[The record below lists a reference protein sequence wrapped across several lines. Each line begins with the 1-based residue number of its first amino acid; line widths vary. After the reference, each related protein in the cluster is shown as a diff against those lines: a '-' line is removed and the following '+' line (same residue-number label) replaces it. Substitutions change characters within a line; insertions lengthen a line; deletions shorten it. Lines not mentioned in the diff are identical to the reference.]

1 MEFGQNIYLEST
13 SKKNGMDSTIPK
25 TESWDVKTPWTRIYG
40 VNKADDLIPITPNQF
55 LNNRRSTRADPEPAA
70 NLLAPTS
77 TSTKLLEMDKLRREY
92 VADICSRFVDDY
104 LRQLDNFHSK
114 GKSGRKIRLGEIV
127 VILDENS
134 KRLMWSVGVVKELI
148 HSRDGLIRSVMLK
161 IPNGNIINRA
171 IQSLHPTELR
181 EDRDE
186 DVEVENPEPI
196 QEPDE
201 DLAPLIPAPEF
212 EPDVRNAVSAAGET
226 DSVVGEVEPEVTGSS
241 GEYVGNT
248 IAQQTKTTRSGRRT
262 TAPAHLRDYSLSDFT
277 PTPFFF

>member
-1 MEFGQNIYLEST
+1 MVRSVKDLLRRSNGRACLDYMELEASL
-13 SKKNGMDSTIPK
+13 IEI
-25 TESWDVKTPWTRIYG
+25 ESVINARPLSYIG
-40 VNKADDLIPITPNQF
+40 EGADDPIPITPNQF

-114 GKSGRKIRLGEIV
+114 GKSGRKI
-127 VILDENS
+127 
-134 KRLMWSVGVVKELI
+134 
-148 HSRDGLIRSVMLK
+148 
-161 IPNGNIINRA
+161 
-171 IQSLHPTELR
+171 QLR

-186 DVEVENPEPI
+186 DVEVENP
-196 QEPDE
+196 EPDE

-248 IAQQTKTTRSGRRT
+248 IAQQTTTTRSGRRT
-262 TAPAHLRDYSLSDFT
+262 TAPAHLRDYCLRG
-277 PTPFFF
+277 PR